1 MGSLVFLILMS
12 FYFPADA
19 AMYKSYVFDAWG
31 RAVPTPEPYEPVRII
46 YGSDIGVGELIG
58 PEDLFV
64 APDNTLYIVDT
75 RNNRI
80 VRTTSNFELLE
91 VYAEFE
97 RADGTKDRFN
107 NPLGVFVTDEGHM
120 FVADTNNGRI
130 VRFDENGRFM
140 MTIEAPEK
148 TYPEAF
154 PAYFQFRPTKIAI
167 DQVGRLYVTS
177 AGLYEGLIELDLN
190 GNFRTF
196 MGAPPVYVGIWD
208 YFWGRIATDEQR
220 QRRQLNLPTEYSSM
234 DLDARGFIYT
244 TVSGGDIDVTEVVR
258 QLSPAGKDIL
268 KRDGFWPPM
277 GDINVFDEMLLSEV
291 TGYSLLVDII
301 CRENGIY
308 SVLDQ
313 RRGRIF
319 TYDNHGNLL
328 YVFGGLGQGTGLFVR
343 AVAIEQL
350 GDQLLVLDS
359 RNNSIT
365 VFKPTKY
372 AQLIHQAI
380 DEYEQG
386 RYEDS
391 AALWFEVMK
400 YNANYELAYS
410 GVGDAYL
417 RQGDYEQAMLYY
429 RLGNDRPGYSDAFYR
444 YRRELMN
451 EYFGTFMNWVLVI
464 AAVIF
469 AAAKRQWIPR
479 AKAKYR
485 TSQLAA
491 ALASERVQQ
500 NRVYAAVKGTL
511 SKMRYAL
518 HVIFHPFDGFWD
530 LKYDNRGSFAAAT
543 VILLMAALSF
553 VFMRQYTGFVL
564 NYNRI
569 EDLNIF
575 VEAVSIII
583 PFLLWCVV
591 NWGLTTLMDGKGR
604 MIDIYIAGAYALTP
618 MVLIFIPA
626 TIFSNYITVDEGTF
640 YYLLVTI
647 GTVWSLSL
655 LFLGAGVI
663 HEYGFGKTIFT
674 TAATIVGIGIVL
686 FVGLLFFDV
695 IDRMS
700 LFIQDLYTEIALRL

>member
-1 MGSLVFLILMS
+1 
-12 FYFPADA
+12 
-19 AMYKSYVFDAWG
+19 
-31 RAVPTPEPYEPVRII
+31 
-46 YGSDIGVGELIG
+46 
-58 PEDLFV
+58 
-64 APDNTLYIVDT
+64 
-75 RNNRI
+75 
-80 VRTTSNFELLE
+80 
-91 VYAEFE
+91 
-97 RADGTKDRFN
+97 
-107 NPLGVFVTDEGHM
+107 
-120 FVADTNNGRI
+120 
-130 VRFDENGRFM
+130 
-140 MTIEAPEK
+140 
-148 TYPEAF
+148 
-154 PAYFQFRPTKIAI
+154 
-167 DQVGRLYVTS
+167 
-177 AGLYEGLIELDLN
+177 
-190 GNFRTF
+190 
-196 MGAPPVYVGIWD
+196 
-208 YFWGRIATDEQR
+208 
-220 QRRQLNLPTEYSSM
+220 
-234 DLDARGFIYT
+234 
-244 TVSGGDIDVTEVVR
+244 
-258 QLSPAGKDIL
+258 
-268 KRDGFWPPM
+268 
-277 GDINVFDEMLLSEV
+277 
-291 TGYSLLVDII
+291 
-301 CRENGIY
+301 
-308 SVLDQ
+308 
-313 RRGRIF
+313 
-319 TYDNHGNLL
+319 
-328 YVFGGLGQGTGLFVR
+328 
-343 AVAIEQL
+343 
-350 GDQLLVLDS
+350 
-359 RNNSIT
+359 
-365 VFKPTKY
+365 
-372 AQLIHQAI
+372 
-380 DEYEQG
+380 
-386 RYEDS
+386 
-391 AALWFEVMK
+391 MK

-569 EDLNIF
+569 EDPNIF

-618 MVLIFIPA
+618 MVLILSRRLFSATTSLSMKALLLSPGHDRYSVELIPA
-626 TIFSNYITVDEGTF
+626 LPWCRGDS
-640 YYLLVTI
+640 
-647 GTVWSLSL
+647 W
-655 LFLGAGVI
+655 
-663 HEYGFGKTIFT
+663 YGFGKTIFT